1 MSRAIVSDSYDEH
14 EGTRRPSSS
23 GGLRDPER
31 VAEYEDGV
39 VEGRIVSYRVSRWP
53 VDVRHLGGILSAALI
68 RLRRH

>member
-1 MSRAIVSDSYDEH
+1 MSRAIVSGSYDEH

-39 VEGRIVSYRVSRWP
+39 VEGRVVSRIP
-53 VDVRHLGGILSAALI
+53 VAGRRPPSRRHPIRGVM
-68 RLRRH
+68 RLRRD